1 LVDLPKQTHDVTA
14 DVPMARDWKPGTLD
28 EAQIKRSGTEK
39 GFRK

>member
-1 LVDLPKQTHDVTA
+1 MTDQVSADLDI
-14 DVPMARDWKPGTLD
+14 ARNRKPGTID